1 MLLDFLLIL
10 VSGLFRQINSR
21 RTLNERK
28 VMENLEQLT
37 QGFEQ
42 EVHVHC
48 KRSIGTLLFSFLVL
62 IATSF

>member
-1 MLLDFLLIL
+1 
-10 VSGLFRQINSR
+10 
-21 RTLNERK
+21 
-28 VMENLEQLT
+28 MENLEQLT
-37 QGFEQ
+37 QGLEQ

>member
-42 EVHVHC
+42 EVHVH
-48 KRSIGTLLFSFLVL
+48 
-62 IATSF
+62 